1 MRPLSMRE
9 NNMAGIDTSLLK
21 PELVFF
27 DFEATDRMDL
37 FTKLGAVL
45 AERGYVKDTWLDAIL
60 DRENNYPTGLACEAV
75 QVALPHV
82 DPQHLAK
89 PYIAIVKPKST
100 VRFDGMA
107 GSGPV
112 DAQLV
117 INLGLLAHAEDQV
130 GVLQAFLGIF
140 IDAEATKEIMA
151 QTDAQ
156 AMIDTVVKY
165 CG

>member
-27 DFEATDRMDL
+27 DFEANDRVDL

>member
-1 MRPLSMRE
+1 
-9 NNMAGIDTSLLK
+9 MAGIDTSLLK

-27 DFEATDRMDL
+27 DFEATDRVDL
-37 FTKLGAVL
+37 FTRLGAIL
-45 AERGYVKDTWLDAIL
+45 AEKGYVKDTWLAAIL
-60 DRENNYPTGLACEAV
+60 EREDNYPTGLACEAV

-82 DPQHLAK
+82 DPEHLLK
-89 PYIAIVKPKST
+89 PYIAIAKPAAP

-117 INLGLLAHAEDQV
+117 VNLGLLAHAEDQV

-140 IDAEATKEIMA
+140 IDADATKEIMA

-156 AMIDTVVKY
+156 AMIDAVVKY

>member
-1 MRPLSMRE
+1 
-9 NNMAGIDTSLLK
+9 MAGIDTSLLK

-27 DFEATDRMDL
+27 DFEATDRVDL
-37 FTKLGAVL
+37 FTRLGVIL
-45 AERGYVKDTWLDAIL
+45 AEKGYVKDTWLDAIL
-60 DRENNYPTGLACEAV
+60 EREDNYPTGLACETV

-82 DPQHLAK
+82 DPEHLLK
-89 PYIAIVKPKST
+89 PYIAIVKPAAP

-117 INLGLLAHAEDQV
+117 VNLGLLAHAEDQV

-140 IDAEATKEIMA
+140 IDANATKEIMA

-156 AMIDTVVKY
+156 AMIDAVVKY

>member
-1 MRPLSMRE
+1 
-9 NNMAGIDTSLLK
+9 MAGIDTSLLK

-27 DFEATDRMDL
+27 DFEAADRTEL
-37 FTKLGAVL
+37 LAKLGEIL
-45 AERGYVKDTWLDAIL
+45 AEKGYVKETWLDAIL
-60 DRENNYPTGLACEAV
+60 EREDAYPTGLACESV
-75 QVALPHV
+75 SVALPHV
-82 DPQHLAK
+82 DPAHLSK
-89 PYIAIVKPKST
+89 PYIAIVKPAAP

-112 DAQLV
+112 DAELV
-117 INLGLLAHAEDQV
+117 INLGLLAHDEDQV

-151 QTDAQ
+151 QTEAQ
-156 AMIDTVVKY
+156 AMIDAVVKH

>member
-1 MRPLSMRE
+1 
-9 NNMAGIDTSLLK
+9 MAGIDTSLIK

-27 DFEATDRMDL
+27 DFEATDRVDL
-37 FTKLGAVL
+37 FTKLGAIL
-45 AERGYVKDTWLDAIL
+45 TEKGYVKDTWLDAIL

-100 VRFDGMA
+100 VCFDGMA

-140 IDAEATKEIMA
+140 IDVEATKEIMA

>member
-1 MRPLSMRE
+1 
-9 NNMAGIDTSLLK
+9 MAGIDTSLLK

-27 DFEATDRMDL
+27 DFEATDRVDL
-37 FTKLGAVL
+37 FTRLGAIL
-45 AERGYVKDTWLDAIL
+45 AEKGYVKDTWLDAIL
-60 DRENNYPTGLACEAV
+60 EREDNYPTGLACEAV

-82 DPQHLAK
+82 DPEHLLK
-89 PYIAIVKPKST
+89 PYIAIVKPAAP

-112 DAQLV
+112 DTQLV
-117 INLGLLAHAEDQV
+117 VNLGLLAHAEDQV

-140 IDAEATKEIMA
+140 IDADATKEIMA

-156 AMIDTVVKY
+156 AMIDAVVKY

>member
-1 MRPLSMRE
+1 
-9 NNMAGIDTSLLK
+9 MASIDTSLLK

-27 DFEATDRMDL
+27 DFDAADRVDL
-37 FTKLGAVL
+37 FNKLGAKL
-45 AERGYVKDTWLDAIL
+45 LELGYVKDTWLQAIL
-60 DRENNYPTGLACEAV
+60 DREASYPTGLACETIA
-75 QVALPHV
+75 VALPHV
-82 DPQHLAK
+82 DPQHIAK
-89 PYIAIVKPKST
+89 PYIAIVKPKEP
-100 VRFDGMA
+100 VQFDGMA
-107 GSGPV
+107 GSGLV

-140 IDAEATKEIMA
+140 IDAYATAEIMA

-156 AMIDTVVKY
+156 AMIDAVVKH

>member
-1 MRPLSMRE
+1 
-9 NNMAGIDTSLLK
+9 MAGIDTSLLK

-27 DFEATDRMDL
+27 DFEASDRVDL
-37 FTKLGAVL
+37 FTRLGAIL
-45 AERGYVKDTWLDAIL
+45 AEKGYVKDTWLAAIL
-60 DRENNYPTGLACEAV
+60 EREDNYPTGLACEAV

-82 DPQHLAK
+82 DPEHLLK
-89 PYIAIVKPKST
+89 PYIAIVKPAAP
-100 VRFDGMA
+100 VGFDGMA

-117 INLGLLAHAEDQV
+117 VNLGLLAHAEDQV

-140 IDAEATKEIMA
+140 IDADATKEIMA

-156 AMIDTVVKY
+156 AMIDAVVKY